1 MTISNHQLMHI
12 GIIIIFVILF
22 IYNNTSKHPLEP
34 ISWNLLCVIFVLQ
47 TSINIYRTYQK
58 EKTQQSIN

>member
-1 MTISNHQLMHI
+1 MNISNDQLMDI
-12 GIIIIFVILF
+12 GIIIMLVIIF

-34 ISWNLLCVIFVLQ
+34 ISWNSFCLLFIGFMLL
-47 TSINIYRTYQK
+47 NIYRTYQK